1 MRRLPLVLAL
11 SLIANASL
19 GVVLWQRA
27 AARSSSL
34 SSDHT
39 PAPLSTSDKTTRPT
53 DTERWQQISTLP
65 DDTAYIAALRAA
77 GFPPE
82 VIAALTRERV
92 TARYASRLRELKK
105 QNPAKPYWQSD
116 WYDHDFNYGNY
127 SAQRALYREI
137 EDTLRSLL
145 GPDALILS
153 RHQRQDRE
161 RRFGPIASAR
171 ISELEAIERDYSDI
185 GLQLREQ
192 TKGVMLA
199 SDRERLAYLERE
211 KRADLERILSPDE
224 LAEYDRRNSPSAV
237 EIRNKFYNFDGTEDE
252 FLKLHALQRDFD
264 ARHGRDNLTGEQKDR
279 RTAAL
284 PELAK
289 QFEAALGPERY
300 AEYVETTDG
309 NFRSTSAA
317 VAEMKLPPE
326 KTREL
331 IRIQRD
337 ANQRADRIRKSNT
350 PAAERSSELT
360 ALQKEATEKIR
371 ASLGSAENVTTY
383 ERWSGQWISRLNP
396 PAKTAR

>member
-211 KRADLERILSPDE
+211 KRADLETLAKGLLEFETLSGDE
-224 LAEYDRRNSPSAV
+224 IIDLLNGKKPNRESVLEPTTPRASAV
-237 EIRNKFYNFDGTEDE
+237 
-252 FLKLHALQRDFD
+252 
-264 ARHGRDNLTGEQKDR
+264 
-279 RTAAL
+279 
-284 PELAK
+284 
-289 QFEAALGPERY
+289 
-300 AEYVETTDG
+300 
-309 NFRSTSAA
+309 
-317 VAEMKLPPE
+317 
-326 KTREL
+326 
-331 IRIQRD
+331 
-337 ANQRADRIRKSNT
+337 
-350 PAAERSSELT
+350 
-360 ALQKEATEKIR
+360 
-371 ASLGSAENVTTY
+371 
-383 ERWSGQWISRLNP
+383 P
-396 PAKTAR
+396 PAGKSRPRPDPDAGLEPQPQA